1 MNDIVNR
8 LIATIPKHDGFFVA
22 WRVEV
27 PSELLLEAAAE
38 LVKARAE
45 IEHLQLALGAEVLA
59 SNNSE
64 KIPYNDK
71 REWHTVGAWLYPG
84 DTINVV
90 RAPLPPIQAEVANG

>member
-1 MNDIVNR
+1 MSDVVNR
-8 LIATIPKHDGFFVA
+8 LIDSIPKHDGFFVA

-27 PSELLLEAAAE
+27 PSELLLEAAIEIA
-38 LVKARAE
+38 KARAE

-64 KIPYNDK
+64 KVPYNHK